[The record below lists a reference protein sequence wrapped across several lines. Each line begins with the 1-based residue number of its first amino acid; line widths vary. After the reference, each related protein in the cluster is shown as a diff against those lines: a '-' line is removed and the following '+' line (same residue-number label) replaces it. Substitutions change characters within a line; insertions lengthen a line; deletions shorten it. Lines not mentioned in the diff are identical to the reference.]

1 MSSWLL
7 TGQLAFVLE
16 ITPMQATSNTGN
28 VIRLAAAQAL
38 SMTTMNVNIINT
50 ALVGSLLSP
59 VPWLATLG
67 LSLQFVTSMLTTLP
81 ASLLMVR
88 FGRRPVFMG
97 GVMIAAISAFTQ
109 GVAILVSNFYLFCVA
124 SMALGIAHGC
134 AGFYRYAAAD
144 SADESQKP
152 KAISY
157 VLAGGLLA
165 AVMGP
170 EIARNMVD
178 FVPGHLYAGCFFS
191 VAAVQ
196 LVSLGF
202 LSGVKIPKPT
212 LTGSGGRAIGA
223 FFKMPV
229 FVVGTISAAIGY
241 AMMSY
246 MMTATPLQVVNV
258 AKLGTS
264 ANATIIQWH
273 VVAMF
278 APAFFTG
285 NLISRFGAP
294 VILTSGVLAYLVA
307 IASAVL
313 GMGFWW
319 YFVSLAL
326 MGLGWNFLYIGGSSL
341 IASVAS
347 PEERGRVQGIA
358 DLVTTTSVA
367 TASLVAGALH
377 SQFGWEVTVLSALGP
392 VLIIAISLAWLIL
405 SRRYE

>member
-1 MSSWLL
+1 
-7 TGQLAFVLE
+7 
-16 ITPMQATSNTGN
+16 MQATSNTGN

-196 LVSLGF
+196 LISLGF

-212 LTGSGGRAIGA
+212 LTGSGGRPIGA

-405 SRRYE
+405 SRRYA

>member
-1 MSSWLL
+1 MALWLAPIL
-7 TGQLAFVLE
+7 D
-16 ITPMQATSNTGN
+16 ITIMQAKSNTGN

-59 VPWLATLG
+59 LPWLATLG

-97 GVMIAAISAFTQ
+97 GVMIAAVSAFTQ
-109 GVAILVSNFYLFCVA
+109 GIAILISNFWLFCVA
-124 SMALGIAHGC
+124 SMFLGIAHGC

-144 SADESQKP
+144 SAEESQKP

-165 AVMGP
+165 AFMGP
-170 EIARNMVD
+170 EIARNTVN

-202 LSGVKIPKPT
+202 LSGVKIPKPER
-212 LTGSGGRAIGA
+212 TGSGGRPIGR
-223 FFKMPV
+223 FFKIPI
-229 FVVGTISAAIGY
+229 FVVGVISAAIGY

-246 MMTATPLQVVNV
+246 MTATPLQVVNV

-285 NLISRFGAP
+285 NLIARFGAP
-294 VILTSGVLAYLVA
+294 VILTSGVLIYLAA
-307 IASAVL
+307 IASALL
-313 GMGFWW
+313 GDGFWW
-319 YFVSLAL
+319 YFVALAC

-341 IASVAS
+341 VASVAN
-347 PEERGRVQGIA
+347 PEESGRVQGIA

-367 TASLVAGALH
+367 TASLAAGALH
-377 SQFGWEVTVLSALGP
+377 SQFGWEVMVLSALGP
-392 VLIIAISLAWLIL
+392 VMIIAMAVAWLGMV
-405 SRRYE
+405 RRPNHA

>member
-1 MSSWLL
+1 MR
-7 TGQLAFVLE
+7 AK
-16 ITPMQATSNTGN
+16 SNTGN

-59 VPWLATLG
+59 LPWLATLG

-97 GVMIAAISAFTQ
+97 GVMIAAVSAFTQ
-109 GVAILVSNFYLFCVA
+109 GIAILISNFWLFCLA
-124 SMALGIAHGC
+124 SMSLGVAHGC

-144 SADESQKP
+144 SAKESQKP

-157 VLAGGLLA
+157 VLTGGLLA
-165 AVMGP
+165 AFMGP
-170 EIARNMVD
+170 EIARNTVD
-178 FVPGHLYAGCFFS
+178 LVPGHLYAGCFFC

-196 LVSLGF
+196 LISLGF
-202 LSGVKIPKPT
+202 LSGVKIPKPER
-212 LTGSGGRAIGA
+212 TGSGGRPIGS
-223 FFKMPV
+223 FFKMPI
-229 FVVGTISAAIGY
+229 FVVGAISAAIGY

-285 NLISRFGAP
+285 NLIARFGAP
-294 VILTSGVLAYLVA
+294 VILTSGVLIYLAA
-307 IASAVL
+307 IASALL
-313 GMGFWW
+313 GDGFWW
-319 YFVSLAL
+319 YFVALAC

-341 IASVAS
+341 VASVAN

-367 TASLVAGALH
+367 TASLAAGALH
-377 SQFGWEVTVLSALGP
+377 SQFGWEVMVLSALGP
-392 VLIIAISLAWLIL
+392 VMIIAMALAWLCMV
-405 SRRYE
+405 RRPNHA

>member
-1 MSSWLL
+1 MR
-7 TGQLAFVLE
+7 AK
-16 ITPMQATSNTGN
+16 SNTSN

-59 VPWLATLG
+59 LPWLATLG

-97 GVMIAAISAFTQ
+97 GVMIAAVSAFTQ
-109 GVAILVSNFYLFCVA
+109 GIAILISNFWLFCLA
-124 SMALGIAHGC
+124 SMSLGVAHGC

-144 SADESQKP
+144 SAKELQKP

-157 VLAGGLLA
+157 VLTGGLLA
-165 AVMGP
+165 AIMGP
-170 EIARNMVD
+170 EIARNTVD
-178 FVPGHLYAGCFFS
+178 LVPGHLYAGCFFC

-196 LVSLGF
+196 LISLGF
-202 LSGVKIPKPT
+202 LSGVKIPKPER
-212 LTGSGGRAIGA
+212 TGSGGRPIGS
-223 FFKMPV
+223 FFKMPI
-229 FVVGTISAAIGY
+229 FVVGAISAAIGY

-285 NLISRFGAP
+285 NLIARFGAP
-294 VILTSGVLAYLVA
+294 IILTSGVLIYLAA
-307 IASAVL
+307 IASALL
-313 GMGFWW
+313 GDGFWW
-319 YFVSLAL
+319 YFVALAC

-341 IASVAS
+341 VASVAN

-367 TASLVAGALH
+367 TASLAAGALH
-377 SQFGWEVTVLSALGP
+377 SKFGWEVMVLLALGP
-392 VLIIAISLAWLIL
+392 VMIIAIALAWLGMV
-405 SRRYE
+405 RRPNHA

>member
-1 MSSWLL
+1 
-7 TGQLAFVLE
+7 
-16 ITPMQATSNTGN
+16 
-28 VIRLAAAQAL
+28 
-38 SMTTMNVNIINT
+38 MTTMNVNIITT

-59 VPWLATLG
+59 LPWLATLG
-67 LSLQFVTSMLTTLP
+67 LSLQFVASMLTTLP
-81 ASLLMVR
+81 SSMLMVR
-88 FGRRPVFMG
+88 IGRRPVFMG
-97 GVMIAAISAFTQ
+97 GVMIAAVSAFPQ
-109 GVAILVSNFYLFCVA
+109 GIAILISNFWLFCLA
-124 SMALGIAHGC
+124 SMFLGVAHGC
-134 AGFYRYAAAD
+134 ADFYRYAAAD
-144 SADESQKP
+144 SAEESQKP

-165 AVMGP
+165 AFMGP
-170 EIARNMVD
+170 EIARNTVD

-202 LSGVKIPKPT
+202 LSGVKIPKPE
-212 LTGSGGRAIGA
+212 LTGSGGRPIGR
-223 FFKMPV
+223 FFKMPI
-229 FVVGTISAAIGY
+229 FVVGVISAAIGY

-285 NLISRFGAP
+285 NLIARFGAP
-294 VILTSGVLAYLVA
+294 VILTSGVLIYLAA
-307 IASAVL
+307 IASALL
-313 GMGFWW
+313 GDGFWW
-319 YFVSLAL
+319 YFVVLAC

-341 IASVAS
+341 VASVAK

-367 TASLVAGALH
+367 TASLAAGALH
-377 SQFGWEVTVLSALGP
+377 SQFGWEVMVLSALGP
-392 VLIIAISLAWLIL
+392 VMIIAMAVAWLGMV
-405 SRRYE
+405 RRPNHA

>member
-1 MSSWLL
+1 
-7 TGQLAFVLE
+7 
-16 ITPMQATSNTGN
+16 
-28 VIRLAAAQAL
+28 
-38 SMTTMNVNIINT
+38 MNVNIINT

-59 VPWLATLG
+59 LPWLATLG

-97 GVMIAAISAFTQ
+97 GVMIAAASAFTQ
-109 GVAILVSNFYLFCVA
+109 GIAILISDFWLFCVA
-124 SMALGIAHGC
+124 SMFLGVAHGC

-144 SADESQKP
+144 SAEESQKP

-165 AVMGP
+165 AFMGP
-170 EIARNMVD
+170 EIARNTVD

-202 LSGVKIPKPT
+202 LSGVKIPKPER
-212 LTGSGGRAIGA
+212 TGSGGRPIGR
-223 FFKMPV
+223 FFKMPI
-229 FVVGTISAAIGY
+229 FVVGVISAAIGY

-285 NLISRFGAP
+285 NLIARFGAP
-294 VILTSGVLAYLVA
+294 IILTSGVLIYLAA
-307 IASAVL
+307 IASALL
-313 GMGFWW
+313 GDGFWW
-319 YFVSLAL
+319 YFVALAC

-341 IASVAS
+341 VASVAN

-367 TASLVAGALH
+367 TASLGAGALH
-377 SQFGWEVTVLSALGP
+377 SVFGWEVMVLSALGP
-392 VLIIAISLAWLIL
+392 VMIIAMALAWLGMV
-405 SRRYE
+405 RRPDHA